1 MRRNNE
7 RGSALVFALI
17 LVLVLSVMAGSLMF
31 LARSET
37 WSGMSYRMM
46 TQARYGAEAGVNAAS
61 NFLMSPNYVAPTGV
75 GPAYP
80 SGTFV
85 GYDTTKYPVQLAGGG
100 NVYLSTLS
108 GQAST
113 YPNGAMQTAF
123 ANAVNGSLQA
133 GSTTV
138 KYTASAQLMSMV
150 SIVPFGTTTPVTIQT
165 WQITAHGDIPGVLNA
180 EAEVVTTLEQYTSPA
195 FAYAAFAAGNNCGQ
209 ITFTGNGVT
218 NSYDSASLT
227 ANGGTINPANLGGS
241 VPFNTYGGNVGTNGN
256 ESNSG
261 ANVTINGSLSVPNPT
276 FGVCSAGNLTGL
288 SGGSPGQITGGF
300 VQLSAPVIFPPPSM
314 TVPLSGT
321 PNTTPGCTV
330 NPCDITLS
338 GNQTLQLTPGTYT
351 VNSISVTGNAQIQ
364 IMPNPVTGQY
374 GPVILN
380 VVNQP
385 TGTNNSNFPIAIAGN
400 AISNPS
406 YDPSNL
412 QVLCCGTGTPNNPT
426 IQIAGNGASAAV
438 VYAPNA
444 TVDFKGNG
452 QFFGS
457 VIANQLTDVG
467 NGAIHYDMN
476 LKKKMFTVGQ
486 YTLQSF
492 TWNKY

>member
-1 MRRNNE
+1 MRRKNE
-7 RGSALVFALI
+7 KGSALVFALI

-37 WSGMSYRMM
+37 WAGMNYRMM

-61 NFLMSPNYVAPTGV
+61 NFLMSSNYVAPIAV
-75 GPAYP
+75 PPFP

-85 GYDTTKYPVQLAGGG
+85 GYDTTKYPLQLTGGG
-100 NVYLSTLS
+100 NVYLSTLA
-108 GQAST
+108 GQGST
-113 YPNGAMQTAF
+113 YPTAAMQTAF

-133 GSTTV
+133 GNTTV
-138 KYTASAQLMSMV
+138 NYTASAQLMSMV
-150 SIVPFGTTTPVTIQT
+150 SIVPFGTTNPVTVQT

-180 EAEVVTTLEQYTSPA
+180 QAEVVTTLEHYTAPA
-195 FAYAAFAAGNNCGQ
+195 FAYAAFAAGNGCGQ
-209 ITFTGNGVT
+209 LSFTGNGT
-218 NSYDSASLT
+218 TDSYDSASLT
-227 ANGGTINPANLGGS
+227 TNGGTISTASLGTS
-241 VPFNTYGGNVGTNGN
+241 SDPFNLYGGNVGTNGN

-261 ANVTINGSLSVPNPT
+261 SNVTINGSLSVPNPT
-276 FGVCSAGNLTGL
+276 FGVCSAGNITGL
-288 SGGSPGQITGGF
+288 SGGNPGQITGGF
-300 VQLSAPVIFPPPSM
+300 TQLSAPVTFPPPSIA
-314 TVPLSGT
+314 VPLSGT

-330 NPCDITLS
+330 NPCNLTLS

-351 VNSISVTGNAQIQ
+351 INSISVTGNASIQ

-380 VVNQP
+380 VVSN
-385 TGTNNSNFPIAIAGN
+385 GTSTPIAIAGN
-400 AISNPS
+400 AISNPT
-406 YDPSNL
+406 YDPSIF
-412 QVLCCGTGTPNNPT
+412 QILCCSASAPANPT
-426 IQIAGNGASAAV
+426 IQIAGNGASAAT

-467 NGAIHYDMN
+467 NGQIHYDLN
-476 LKKKMFTVGQ
+476 LQKKLFTVGQ